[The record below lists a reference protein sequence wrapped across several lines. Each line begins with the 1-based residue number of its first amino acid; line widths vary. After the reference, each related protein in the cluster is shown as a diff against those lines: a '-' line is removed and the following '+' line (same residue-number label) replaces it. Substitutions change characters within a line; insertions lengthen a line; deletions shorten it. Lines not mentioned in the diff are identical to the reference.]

1 MKLSSK
7 NIQGIPLPK
16 TTLCSLFFLYIFQ
29 YKMIK
34 ELTKWKITKTLIMFA
49 IPILIWN
56 LIQQI
61 YNIADTI
68 IVWRFISDTALASV
82 WAAFPIF
89 FLLISIPIW
98 LAAWASVIMSQLFG
112 AKRLKDVK
120 KSAYTALI
128 SAWILWLITSIIW
141 FCFCWP
147 ILNLLQTPSDIFA
160 WSKLYLQVI
169 FLWTTLL
176 FVYDMATSTFNA
188 LWDSKTPLQFLII
201 SAVVNICLDLLFVIK
216 FHRWIAWAAWATV
229 VSRTI
234 ATTLAVVVLLRRL
247 KKLESEKLENIFDWE
262 LLHDM
267 TKIAIPAMLNHSL
280 VAVWALAVQ
289 AVINS
294 FGSNVI
300 AGFTAASKVDTL
312 AMMPIMNLSFA
323 LATFVAQNLWAK
335 ELQRAKAWFRSAL
348 TISVIFGL
356 VMAIIIFFFGSS
368 FIKIF
373 LDTWVNPEIIE
384 FGKNYLMVVSFGYI
398 LMWFLFDSWAVLR
411 ASGTM
416 RPFVTSTLIS
426 IWAKVAAAYLL
437 AWILWSSVIWW
448 SVIIWRW
455 MWAIISMWAY
465 LKWNWQNTNLVDDT
479 KITEIEMEWEEEKDH
494 LD

>member
-1 MKLSSK
+1 
-7 NIQGIPLPK
+7 
-16 TTLCSLFFLYIFQ
+16 
-29 YKMIK
+29 
-34 ELTKWKITKTLIMFA
+34 
-49 IPILIWN
+49 
-56 LIQQI
+56 
-61 YNIADTI
+61 
-68 IVWRFISDTALASV
+68 
-82 WAAFPIF
+82 
-89 FLLISIPIW
+89 
-98 LAAWASVIMSQLFG
+98 
-112 AKRLKDVK
+112 
-120 KSAYTALI
+120 
-128 SAWILWLITSIIW
+128 
-141 FCFCWP
+141 
-147 ILNLLQTPSDIFA
+147 
-160 WSKLYLQVI
+160 
-169 FLWTTLL
+169 LL
-176 FVYDMATSTFNA
+176 FMYDMATSTFNA

-247 KKLESEKLENIFDWE
+247 KKMESEKLENIFDWG
-262 LLHDM
+262 LLQDM

-289 AVINS
+289 AVING

-335 ELQRAKAWFRSAL
+335 EIQRAKAWFKSAL

-356 VMAIIIFFFGSS
+356 FMAIIIFFFGSS
-368 FIKIF
+368 FIKLF

-416 RPFVTSTLIS
+416 KPFVISTLIS
-426 IWAKVAAAYLL
+426 IWAKVAAAYTL
-437 AWILWSSVIWW
+437 AWVLWSSVIWW

>member
-1 MKLSSK
+1 
-7 NIQGIPLPK
+7 
-16 TTLCSLFFLYIFQ
+16 
-29 YKMIK
+29 MIK
-34 ELTKWKITKTLIMFA
+34 DLTKWKITRTLIMFA
-49 IPILIWN
+49 IPMLIWN

-61 YNIADTI
+61 YNIADTV
-68 IVWRFISDTALASV
+68 IVGRFISENALASV

-98 LAAWASVIMSQLFG
+98 LATWASVIMSQLFW
-112 AKRLKDVK
+112 AKKIKDVK

-128 SAWILWLITSIIW
+128 SAWILWLLTSIIW
-141 FCFCWP
+141 YCFCWP
-147 ILNLLQTPSDIFA
+147 ILNLLQTPLDIFE

-176 FVYDMATSTFNA
+176 FVYDMSTSTFNA

-229 VSRTI
+229 VSWII
-234 ATTLAVVVLLRRL
+234 ATTLALVVLLRRL
-247 KKLESEKLENIFDWE
+247 KNLWTEKVESIFDWN
-262 LLHDM
+262 LLKEM

-300 AGFTAASKVDTL
+300 AWFTAASKVDTL

-335 ELQRAKAWFRSAL
+335 ELQRAKEWFKSAL
-348 TISVIFGL
+348 IISVWFWL
-356 VMAIIIFFFGSS
+356 FMAVIIFFVWSS
-368 FIKIF
+368 FIKLF
-373 LDTWVNPEIIE
+373 LDILVNPEIIE

-398 LMWFLFDSWAVLR
+398 LMGFLFDSWAVLR

-416 RPFVTSTLIS
+416 RPFVISTLIS

-437 AWILWSSVIWW
+437 AWVLWSSVIWW

>member
-1 MKLSSK
+1 
-7 NIQGIPLPK
+7 
-16 TTLCSLFFLYIFQ
+16 
-29 YKMIK
+29 MIK
-34 ELTKWKITKTLIMFA
+34 DLTKWKITRTLIMFA
-49 IPILIWN
+49 IPMLIWN

-61 YNIADTI
+61 YNIADTV
-68 IVWRFISDTALASV
+68 IVGRFISENALASV

-98 LAAWASVIMSQLFG
+98 LATWASVIMSQLFW
-112 AKRLKDVK
+112 AKKIKDVK

-128 SAWILWLITSIIW
+128 SAWILWLLTSIIW
-141 FCFCWP
+141 YCFCWP
-147 ILNLLQTPSDIFA
+147 ILNLLQTPLDIFE

-229 VSRTI
+229 VSWII
-234 ATTLAVVVLLRRL
+234 ATTLALVVLLRRL
-247 KKLESEKLENIFDWE
+247 KNLWTEKVENIFDWN
-262 LLHDM
+262 LLKEM

-300 AGFTAASKVDTL
+300 AWFTAASKVDTL

-335 ELQRAKAWFRSAL
+335 ELQRAKEWFKSAL
-348 TISVIFGL
+348 IISVGFWL
-356 VMAIIIFFFGSS
+356 FMAVIIFFFWSS
-368 FIKIF
+368 FIKLF

-384 FGKNYLMVVSFGYI
+384 FGKSYLMVVSFWYI
-398 LMWFLFDSWAVLR
+398 LMGFLFDSWAVLR

-416 RPFVTSTLIS
+416 RPFVISTLIS

-437 AWILWSSVIWW
+437 AWILWSSVIWR